1 MTYTQV
7 SGARKFAVTA
17 FSGVVALSLMLPAQM
32 AFADYSIGNQTYS
45 GEEDKSGN
53 GSQGGTWEYTAEG
66 QQMNLIDYV
75 GATIAATNQ
84 DLNIQLEGNNVVNGD
99 VMVRG
104 GDLTITGDETVD
116 GEAKPSLDI
125 AGEAIDSDLEDV
137 TIGQIW
143 ATRQA
148 GYDPETQKSI
158 YVEGKGNV
166 TISDAN
172 IKISA
177 SDAEIISSCNLTVKD
192 SKITKND
199 VLRLAAG
206 NRNNP
211 YSEMLLQGSEIEAS
225 RIDAIGTLAIDNTNL
240 IVTPNTID
248 QTEIDDG
255 TYEEE
260 QGYKWIER
268 AVTATKGINLA
279 GEASYEV
286 KERLSDD
293 GSTRYYLYTGE
304 DYKIDLKASAT
315 PAYQDKNKSASKG
328 TPAANA
334 PAKGMPA
341 TSDTSAPM
349 TAGLGIAAACAAA
362 LAAFSARNRKADE

>member
-84 DLNIQLEGNNVVNGD
+84 DLNIQLEGNNVVNGE

-125 AGEAIDSDLEDV
+125 AGEAIDSDSEDV

-248 QTEIDDG
+248 QT
-255 TYEEE
+255 
-260 QGYKWIER
+260 
-268 AVTATKGINLA
+268 
-279 GEASYEV
+279 
-286 KERLSDD
+286 
-293 GSTRYYLYTGE
+293 
-304 DYKIDLKASAT
+304 
-315 PAYQDKNKSASKG
+315 
-328 TPAANA
+328 
-334 PAKGMPA
+334 
-341 TSDTSAPM
+341 
-349 TAGLGIAAACAAA
+349 
-362 LAAFSARNRKADE
+362 